1 MSNLILDL
9 DSMPS
14 VHCSVADGQR
24 EKFLVHLHIH
34 YNDGK
39 AEWIDP
45 SGNIDGVDSFD
56 QTSQSNQRI
65 ALRSFVTKQAGDEM
79 LSQAV
84 DHFTETLE
92 LNCRAKMFVVAASVE
107 RARSYG
113 RLLQASGLN
122 ALVAVGEDRESN
134 ENIKRFKRDPN
145 VKILIGV
152 GKLHEG
158 VNCQQAPHLCY
169 LTAIRTI
176 PHAVQVIGR
185 VLRFDDHGSA
195 VPYEQQ
201 VAHVFVSKDPMFM
214 DLIDQ
219 IKAQGAYGASSE
231 ESDNGEA
238 KPRRA
243 GSRSDSRRALSSSL
257 RGSTVYDFA
266 TGLPASAQA
275 VQKTLNEAGIPLSD
289 EQLEAL
295 QETTDADAAN
305 AVTVMTAKE
314 RRKRLRSLIE
324 RTVRQ
329 LASKIDRTP
338 EQLNADL
345 KYMFGKGRAEM
356 TEDELRTVYGRICDA
371 AREHGIEVGDLQ

>member
-1 MSNLILDL
+1 M
-9 DSMPS
+9 
-14 VHCSVADGQR
+14 
-24 EKFLVHLHIH
+24 
-34 YNDGK
+34 
-39 AEWIDP
+39 
-45 SGNIDGVDSFD
+45 
-56 QTSQSNQRI
+56 
-65 ALRSFVTKQAGDEM
+65 
-79 LSQAV
+79 
-84 DHFTETLE
+84 
-92 LNCRAKMFVVAASVE
+92 
-107 RARSYG
+107 
-113 RLLQASGLN
+113 
-122 ALVAVGEDRESN
+122 
-134 ENIKRFKRDPN
+134 
-145 VKILIGV
+145 
-152 GKLHEG
+152 
-158 VNCQQAPHLCY
+158 
-169 LTAIRTI
+169 
-176 PHAVQVIGR
+176 
-185 VLRFDDHGSA
+185 
-195 VPYEQQ
+195 
-201 VAHVFVSKDPMFM
+201 
-214 DLIDQ
+214 
-219 IKAQGAYGASSE
+219 
-231 ESDNGEA
+231 
-238 KPRRA
+238 
-243 GSRSDSRRALSSSL
+243 